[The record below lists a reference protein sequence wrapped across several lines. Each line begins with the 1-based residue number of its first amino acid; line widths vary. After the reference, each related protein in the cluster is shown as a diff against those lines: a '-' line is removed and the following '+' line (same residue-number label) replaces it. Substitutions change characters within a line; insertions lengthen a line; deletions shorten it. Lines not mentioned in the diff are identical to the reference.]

1 MKIRFQLP
9 RPTPHFLLPL
19 LAAALALG
27 FLALTAIAFGHAPD
41 ELLSILISG
50 SVGSTFALEGTL
62 LKSVPLLLTGLSI
75 VIAFR
80 AGVWNI
86 GGEGQFLAGALGA
99 FLGARYG
106 VTAALLASL
115 IAGALW
121 ASIASVMRL
130 WRNAPEVLTTILLN
144 FIAIHLLGFA
154 VNGPLQEASGKY
166 PQSDAI
172 PTAATLPAL
181 GSSELHAGI
190 VIAVA
195 AAIGAWFLLYRTA
208 EGLRLRASGFN
219 RSAAKWAG
227 VNVNAQLVRAMA
239 ISGSLAGL
247 AGGIELL
254 GVTHRLFERFA
265 AGYGYAGIAVA
276 LLAQLH
282 PLGTLAS
289 AFFFGALTT
298 GAGELQ
304 RTAGISS
311 TVATFGQAIVI
322 LMMIALTKRNAGV
335 SPAGSQAS
343 SPAPRNLGGETP
355 PSQPAE
361 RRRSGGSA

>member
-1 MKIRFQLP
+1 MIAVAAAFSAVA
-9 RPTPHFLLPL
+9 L
-19 LAAALALG
+19 LALSGL
-27 FLALTAIAFGHAPD
+27 AFGHG

-62 LKSVPLLLTGLSI
+62 LKSVPLLLTGLS
-75 VIAFR
+75 VAIAFR

-106 VTAALLASL
+106 MIAALAASL

-121 ASIASVMRL
+121 ASIASALRL

-144 FIAIHLLGFA
+144 FIAIHLLGYA

-166 PQSDAI
+166 PQSDLAS
-172 PTAATLPAL
+172 ASLPAI
-181 GSSELHAGI
+181 GELHAGI
-190 VIAVA
+190 ALAIVA
-195 AAIGAWFLLYRTA
+195 AIAAWFLLYRTA

-227 VNVNAQLVRAMA
+227 VNVDAQLVRAMA
-239 ISGSLAGL
+239 ISGSMAGL

-282 PLGTLAS
+282 PLGTIAS

-322 LMMIALTKRNAGV
+322 LIMIALT
-335 SPAGSQAS
+335 
-343 SPAPRNLGGETP
+343 
-355 PSQPAE
+355 
-361 RRRSGGSA
+361 RRKTA

>member
-1 MKIRFQLP
+1 MSAGRLFRALRPPTPDSRLP
-9 RPTPHFLLPL
+9 RIAIAVSAALLSLIL
-19 LAAALALG
+19 LAFTGL
-27 FLALTAIAFGHAPD
+27 AFGHTPG
-41 ELLSILISG
+41 ELLSILVSG
-50 SVGSTFALEGTL
+50 SVGSRFALEGTL
-62 LKSVPLLLTGLSI
+62 LKSIPLLLTGLS
-75 VIAFR
+75 VGVAFR

-106 VTAALLASL
+106 MVAALAASL

-121 ASIASVMRL
+121 ASIASAMRL

-144 FIAIHLLGFA
+144 FIAIHLLGYA
-154 VNGPLQEASGKY
+154 VNGPLLEASGKY
-166 PQSDAI
+166 PQSDAV
-172 PTAATLPAL
+172 PAAAMLPSL
-181 GSSELHAGI
+181 GASELHAGL
-190 VIAVA
+190 VIAVV
-195 AAIGAWFLLYRTA
+195 AAIGTWFLLFRTA

-219 RSAAKWAG
+219 RSAVRWAG
-227 VNVNAQLVRAMA
+227 INVDAQLVRAMA
-239 ISGSLAGL
+239 VSGAMAGL

-254 GVTHRLFERFA
+254 GVTYRLFERFA

-322 LMMIALTKRNAGV
+322 LLMIALTRKKNA
-335 SPAGSQAS
+335 
-343 SPAPRNLGGETP
+343 
-355 PSQPAE
+355 
-361 RRRSGGSA
+361 